1 MDNKTL
7 KQTAAIFKA
16 LSNENRLK
24 IFMLIRAG
32 HDESISCR
40 TVEPSD
46 DIPAHAVC
54 VCEILEQLD
63 VTAPTLSHHLK
74 ELRFVGLVDVHHRGQ
89 WSYYVVVD
97 NALDD
102 VERFF
107 VAMKP
112 GVMA

>member
-7 KQTAAIFKA
+7 KQTAAVFKA

-32 HDESISCR
+32 HDESITCK

-46 DIPAHAVC
+46 DIPTHAVC

-63 VTAPTLSHHLK
+63 ITAPTLSHHLK
-74 ELRFVGLVDVHHRGQ
+74 ELRFAGLVDVHHRGQ
-89 WSYYVVVD
+89 WSYYIVVD
-97 NALDD
+97 DALAE
-102 VERFF
+102 VERFIGT
-107 VAMKP
+107 VKS